1 MQQLKKQKGFTL
13 VELIVVIAIIGI
25 LAAVLIPSITGYI
38 DKARVSNDKTD
49 LRNMNQDLMLFSIE
63 MDIPLDVH
71 SAFNFLKNN
80 KGWSFAPRSKS
91 HMYWFDTSTNKLV
104 LESNDAVGLSSPVI
118 FAAEGDNLI
127 DDVGAI
133 HPSKP
138 NLILVDQGDN
148 PLAKA
153 INAIRELANEL
164 DNSTRVAKFNEAISK
179 LPDDIKTKLSNDYSP
194 NNTIY
199 INNINM
205 VLPNPDNNIIIAR
218 KVVFSLGIRMIP
230 SAPSIIP
237 IQLKDTNEIAIKLVI
252 PNSVRLVQK
261 GAFSSINTDNQVV
274 SSSRVYWQD
283 GSVSESIINNNSNIT
298 IGNESVLSALSYSE
312 ANSFDLHIEYLED
325 STLKNTV
332 VRIDLS
338 SEVSR
343 YNAIQAALEDKNV
356 QKWYIG
362 FSQNLNFHSSEN
374 KVINYFNA
382 MRYNEGNVTLYKIL
396 AYDQSDDLIGFI
408 DNIGYFSSID
418 ITYLPE
424 VSITLDRYLQ
434 VRLPKIDFDNYQN
447 IQVWVYEKD
456 TNGTN
461 GTKITNLPLKFEDS
475 SIYYLNLDSALK
487 ADSQILIT
495 NSSNEITDE
504 VTLESIEQYIIYQEK
519 IEKNK

>member
-1 MQQLKKQKGFTL
+1 VQQLKKQKGFTL

-63 MDIPLDVH
+63 MDIPLDAH

-91 HMYWFDTSTNKLV
+91 HMYWFDASTNKFV
-104 LESNDAVGLSSPVI
+104 LESNDAVGLSGAVV

-153 INAIRELANEL
+153 INDIRELANEL

-179 LPDDIKTKLSNDYSP
+179 LPNKIMTKLSNDYSP

-237 IQLKDTNEIAIKLVI
+237 IHLEDTSGAAIKLVI
-252 PNSVRLVQK
+252 PNSVRLVQR
-261 GAFSSINTDNQVV
+261 GAFSSINTNNQVV
-274 SSSRVYWQD
+274 SSSRVYWQY
-283 GSVSESIINNNSNIT
+283 GSVSEPIINNSNIT
-298 IGNESVLSALSYSE
+298 IGNESVLSALNYSE

-325 STLKNTV
+325 SILKNTV

-338 SEVSR
+338 SEDSR
-343 YNAIQAALEDKNV
+343 YDKIQAALLGKNV
-356 QKWYIG
+356 QKWYVG
-362 FSQNLNFHSSEN
+362 FSQKLNFHSSEN

-424 VSITLDRYLQ
+424 ESISLDRYLQ
-434 VRLPKIDFDNYQN
+434 VRLPKIDFDNYQY

-456 TNGTN
+456 TDGTN
-461 GTKITNLPLKFEDS
+461 GTKITNLPPKFEDS
-475 SIYYLNLDSALK
+475 SIYYLNLGSALK

-495 NSSNEITDE
+495 NSSDVITGE
-504 VTLESIEQYIIYQEK
+504 VTLESIKQYIIYQEK
-519 IEKNK
+519 IK

>member
-164 DNSTRVAKFNEAISK
+164 DNSTRVAKFKEAISK

-298 IGNESVLSALSYSE
+298 IGNESVLSALNYSE
-312 ANSFDLHIEYLED
+312 ANSFDLHIDYLD
-325 STLKNTV
+325 GTVLKNTV
-332 VRIDLS
+332 VRIELD
-338 SEVSR
+338 EEEDR
-343 YNAIQAALEDKNV
+343 YTAIQEILKDFSNV
-356 QKWYIG
+356 QKWYVG

-382 MRYNEGNVTLYKIL
+382 MRYNEGNVTLYKVL
-396 AYDQSDDLIGFI
+396 AYDKNDDLIGFI

-424 VSITLDRYLQ
+424 ESISLDRYLQ
-434 VRLPKIDFDNYQN
+434 VRLPKIDFDNYQE

-456 TNGTN
+456 DD
-461 GTKITNLPLKFEDS
+461 GTKITNLPPKFVDS
-475 SIYYLNLDSALK
+475 SIYYLNLNSALK

-495 NSSNEITDE
+495 NSND
-504 VTLESIEQYIIYQEK
+504 SINIDNSGQPLVDINQFVIYQEK
-519 IEKNK
+519 IK

>member
-1 MQQLKKQKGFTL
+1 MKVKNSKGFTL

-91 HMYWFDTSTNKLV
+91 HMYWFDASTNKFV

-153 INAIRELANEL
+153 INDIRELANEL

-179 LPDDIKTKLSNDYSP
+179 LPYDIKTKLSDDYSP

-205 VLPNPDNNIIIAR
+205 GLPQAENNKITAS

-230 SAPSIIP
+230 SAPSNIP
-237 IQLKDTNEIAIKLVI
+237 IELEDTTGTVIKLVI
-252 PNSVRLVQK
+252 PNSVRLVQSH
-261 GAFSSINTDNQVV
+261 AFSSVITTNQVI
-274 SSSRVYWQD
+274 SSSRVYWQEN
-283 GSVSESIINNNSNIT
+283 SIPESIRVISNIS
-298 IGNESVLSALSYSE
+298 IGNPTVLSALSYSE
-312 ANSFDLHIEYLED
+312 SNTFDLHIEYLED

-338 SEVSR
+338 SGVSR
-343 YNAIQAALEDKNV
+343 YDAIQSALDGKNV
-356 QKWYIG
+356 QKWYVG
-362 FSQNLNFHSSEN
+362 YSQNLNFQSTEN
-374 KVINYFNA
+374 KVINNFNA
-382 MRYNEGNVTLYKIL
+382 IRYNEGNVTLYKVL
-396 AYDQSDDLIGFI
+396 AYDKNDDLIGYL
-408 DNIGYFSSID
+408 DNIGYFSSVT
-418 ITYLPE
+418 ITYLPDT
-424 VSITLDRYLQ
+424 SIASNRYLQ
-434 VRLPKIDFDNYQN
+434 VVLPTINLNNFDT
-447 IQVWVYEKD
+447 IQVWVYEKNSSGNEKV
-456 TNGTN
+456 TNIPVKFIGT
-461 GTKITNLPLKFEDS
+461 
-475 SIYYLNLDSALK
+475 SIFHIELSTALE
-487 ADSQILIT
+487 SNRSIFIT

-504 VTLESIEQYIIYQEK
+504 VVTLESIEQYIIYQEIIK
-519 IEKNK
+519 